1 MQGNNSSGKYHF
13 CQQLRIQQICL
24 AFAKRRLCLI
34 ATVIIAL
41 PVQAQAQTSQGTI
54 SQTAIVG
61 VRVAS
66 AFAEDSP
73 LGNRHNNPSRKNL
86 PTIKKLLAQ
95 AATAPLKIT
104 GIKLNRGAK
113 GIEVVLETA
122 GKIGTLTPQS
132 NGNLR
137 YFDIPNAT
145 LSQPFQAA
153 NPAPGVSNVSVTQIN
168 SSSVRVAIV
177 GTNGAPRATVI
188 GSEAGANSPPV
199 AQAAESEIEINVVGK
214 SRRDSYRTPNASAAT
229 GTNTPIIET
238 PFSVQV
244 IPQAIIRDKQ
254 SKDLKDTLS
263 NVSGVNYNGDVQSRS
278 ETFSIRGF
286 SGVAVLRDGFRQFGN
301 GEAQTQPVA
310 EIANLEAVEVL
321 KGPASILYGAI
332 EPGGLINLI
341 SKKPLS
347 KPFYEVEVKGGS
359 RGLISPRFDVSG
371 PLTDDGKVLYRVN
384 GLYQS
389 INSVQNSTQP
399 DQKSFIAP
407 TIAWKIGDK
416 TDLNISAEYI
426 ESDRPANFG
435 LPAVGTS
442 VADVPRDRIIGEPSD
457 RVTNQSLNI
466 GYILDHQF
474 SDNWKLRN
482 SFRYASN
489 QYDYNVVALP
499 LGFDETT
506 NTVNRNFATQEGQ
519 TKDYTFQTNL
529 TGEFATG
536 DVKHKLLIGTDY
548 VRREGRRL
556 SRVGD
561 PTDLDLFNPVYGVA
575 KPNKLDLPIVDGV
588 TTSGNSF
595 GFFIQDQ
602 VDIFKNLKLLAGIR
616 YDALSQNITN
626 TVAAEETSLTASALT
641 PRVGLLYQFN
651 DRLSAYGSYSQS
663 FAPNTDT
670 TASGAA
676 LEPQRGR
683 GYEFGVKS
691 DLLDGKLFATL
702 AYFDISK
709 QNVPVTDPANPLF
722 SLASGEQRSQGIEFD
737 LSGEPAPGLK
747 LVASYAYTD
756 AKVSADSDP
765 TLVGKKLFG
774 VPEHAASLWATYEL
788 QEGGMKGL
796 GFGAGLNFKGDRQGD
811 LENTYLLGSYLT
823 ADAAIFYK
831 KDNWRFGL
839 NFKNIT
845 DAKYVESSFGLPTSA
860 NNYGEPFTVGATVS
874 VNF

>member
-1 MQGNNSSGKYHF
+1 
-13 CQQLRIQQICL
+13 
-24 AFAKRRLCLI
+24 
-34 ATVIIAL
+34 
-41 PVQAQAQTSQGTI
+41 
-54 SQTAIVG
+54 
-61 VRVAS
+61 
-66 AFAEDSP
+66 
-73 LGNRHNNPSRKNL
+73 
-86 PTIKKLLAQ
+86 
-95 AATAPLKIT
+95 
-104 GIKLNRGAK
+104 
-113 GIEVVLETA
+113 LETA

-132 NGNLR
+132 SGNRL

-145 LSQPFQAA
+145 LSQPFKAV
-153 NPAPGVSNVSVTQIN
+153 NPSPDVGSVSVTQIN
-168 SSSVRVAIV
+168 PNSVRVAIV
-177 GTNGAPRATVI
+177 GTNGVPPATVI
-188 GSEAGANSPPV
+188 ASKAGANSPPV
-199 AQAAESEIEINVVGK
+199 AQAAQSEIEINVTGK
-214 SRRDSYRTPNASAAT
+214 SRRNSYRTPNSSAAT

-244 IPQAIIRDKQ
+244 VPQAIIRDKQ
-254 SKDLKDTLS
+254 SKDLKDALS
-263 NVSGVNYNGDVQSRS
+263 NVSGVTFNGNTQGRGGN
-278 ETFSIRGF
+278 TFSIRGF
-286 SGVAVLRDGFRQFGN
+286 EDATVLRDGFRQFGT
-301 GEAQTQPVA
+301 GEGRAQPVT

-332 EPGGLINLI
+332 EPGGLINLV

-347 KPFYEVEVKGGS
+347 KPFYEVEFQGGS

-371 PLTDDGKVLYRVN
+371 PLTDDGNVLYRVN

-389 INSVQNSTQP
+389 INSARNFTQP
-399 DQKSFIAP
+399 DQKTFIAP
-407 TIAWKIGDK
+407 TIAWKVGDK
-416 TDLNISAEYI
+416 TNLNISAEYI
-426 ESDRPANFG
+426 DSIRPADFG

-482 SFRYASN
+482 AFRYASN
-489 QYDYNVVALP
+489 QFDYNVVALP

-506 NTVNRNFATQEGQ
+506 NTVNRFFGTQEAQ
-519 TKDYTFQTNL
+519 TKDYTLQTNL

-536 DVKHKLLIGTDY
+536 DVKHKLLVGTDY

-561 PTDLDLFNPVYGVA
+561 DPIDLDLFNPVYGLA
-575 KPNKLDLPIVDGV
+575 KPNKLDLPVVDGI

-595 GFFIQDQ
+595 GFFVQDQ
-602 VDIFKNLKLLAGIR
+602 IDIFKNLKLLAGVR
-616 YDALSQNITN
+616 YDALSQNVTN
-626 TVAAEETSLTASALT
+626 TIAAEETSLTASALT
-641 PRVGLLYQFN
+641 PRIGLLYQFN

-663 FAPNTDT
+663 FSPNTEV
-670 TASGAA
+670 TASGTV
-676 LEPQRGR
+676 LEPKRGK
-683 GYEFGVKS
+683 GYEIGVKS

-709 QNVPVTDPANPLF
+709 TNVPVADPANPLF
-722 SLASGEQRSQGIEFD
+722 SIASGEQRSQGIEFD

-788 QEGGMKGL
+788 QQGQMKGL

-811 LENTYLLGSYLT
+811 LENTYRLGSYLT

-831 KDNWRFGL
+831 RDDWRFAL
-839 NFKNIT
+839 NFKNIG
-845 DAKYVESSFGLPTSA
+845 DAKYVESSFGLPSSA
-860 NNYGEPFTVGATVS
+860 NNFGDPFTIQATAS
-874 VNF
+874 WQF

>member
-1 MQGNNSSGKYHF
+1 MQSNNSSGEYNF
-13 CQQLRIQQICL
+13 DQQLCIQQICL
-24 AFAKRRLCLI
+24 ALA
-34 ATVIIAL
+34 AVIIAL
-41 PVQAQAQTSQGTI
+41 PVRVQAQTIQGAT
-54 SQTAIVG
+54 SQTAIVD
-61 VRVAS
+61 VAS
-66 AFAEDSP
+66 AKASP
-73 LGNRHNNPSRKNL
+73 LGNRHNNLSRKNL

-95 AATAPLKIT
+95 AATAPLNIT
-104 GIKLNRGAK
+104 GIKLNRGAN

-122 GKIGTLTPQS
+122 GKIGTLTPKS
-132 NGNLR
+132 IGNRL

-145 LSQPFQAA
+145 LSQPFKAV
-153 NPAPGVSNVSVTQIN
+153 NPAPGVGNVSVTQIN
-168 SSSVRVAIV
+168 PSSVRVAIV
-177 GTNGAPRATVI
+177 GTNGVPPATVI
-188 GSEAGANSPPV
+188 ASAAGASSPPV
-199 AQAAESEIEINVVGK
+199 AQKAESEIEINVVGK
-214 SRRDSYRTPNASAAT
+214 SRRNSYRTPSTSTAT

-244 IPQAIIRDKQ
+244 IPKAIIRDKQ
-254 SKDLKDTLS
+254 SKDVKDALS
-263 NVSGVNYNGDVQSRS
+263 NVSGVTYNGNVQGRS
-278 ETFSIRGF
+278 GETFSIRGF
-286 SGVAVLRDGFRQFGN
+286 SGVATLRDGFRQFGI
-301 GEAQTQPVA
+301 GEGQTQPVA

-332 EPGGLINLI
+332 EPGGLINLV

-347 KPFYEVEVKGGS
+347 TPFYEVEVQGGS

-384 GLYQS
+384 GLYES
-389 INSVQNSTQP
+389 INSVRNSTQP
-399 DQKSFIAP
+399 NQKIFIAP

-416 TDLNISAEYI
+416 TDLSISAEYI
-426 ESDRPANFG
+426 DSNRSADFG
-435 LPAVGTS
+435 LPAVGAS

-474 SDNWKLRN
+474 SDKWKLRN
-482 SFRYASN
+482 AFRYASN
-489 QYDYNVVALP
+489 QYDFNVVALP

-506 NTVNRNFATQEGQ
+506 NTVNRSFATQEAQ

-536 DVKHKLLIGTDY
+536 DVKHKLLVGADY
-548 VRREGRRL
+548 VHRDGRL
-556 SRVGD
+556 FSRIGD

-575 KPNKLDLPIVDGV
+575 KPNKLDLPAFGGSN
-588 TTSGNSF
+588 TGGNSF
-595 GFFIQDQ
+595 GFFVQDQ
-602 VDIFKNLKLLAGIR
+602 VDIVKNLKLLAGVR

-626 TVAAEETSLTASALT
+626 IPGTATEPGETNLTASALT
-641 PRVGLLYQFN
+641 PRLGLLYQFN

-663 FAPNTDT
+663 FAPNPGT

-676 LEPQRGR
+676 LEPQRGK
-683 GYEFGVKS
+683 GYEIGVKS
-691 DLLDGKLFATL
+691 DLIDGKLFATL

-709 QNVPVTDPANPLF
+709 TNVPVTDPANPLF
-722 SLASGEQRSQGIEFD
+722 SIASGEQRSQGIEFD
-737 LSGEPAPGLK
+737 ISGEPAPGLK

-788 QEGGMKGL
+788 QQGQMKGL

-811 LENTYLLGSYLT
+811 LENTYRLGSYLT

-831 KDNWRFGL
+831 KDDWRFGL

-860 NNYGEPFTVGATVS
+860 NNFGDPFTIQATAS
-874 VNF
+874 WQF